1 MFKITIKNENDLSQA
16 LMQMASLSSLIKEN
30 IYDVE
35 IKLHKEKRSLNA
47 NAYFHLLVG
56 KIAEKLKIGNDECK
70 TQMNLEYGSALRIDD
85 DTLFAFKVPKGAEVK
100 SVVKYRAY
108 VSAVSLK
115 IKEVFKAF
123 VNCISADIEH
133 FTTVIFPTEIAV
145 KINVVSPT
153 GAVIVNELHK
163 VIEFPDLKERFEK
176 VKLIGILKDVRKL

>member
-100 SVVKYRAY
+100 SVVKYPKWVKETNENGKQFDVYMAY
-108 VSAVSLK
+108 
-115 IKEVFKAF
+115 KETHLLNTEEMARLIDGVVYEAKQLG
-123 VNCISADIEH
+123 IDTRTPE
-133 FTTVIFPTEIAV
+133 EIAQ
-145 KINVVSPT
+145 
-153 GAVIVNELHK
+153 
-163 VIEFPDLKERFEK
+163 LKSLWEMER
-176 VKLIGILKDVRKL
+176 